1 MFFVTGDYS
10 VTFIT
15 ADQLRIE
22 LKAGGLNQKQ
32 EDHVIGH
39 ILQSSEKGE
48 VGDLVLTSVRK
59 TDGSCTFDY
68 NSHGSLKT
76 RLHRRF
82 CRSNSMQIFVALK
95 LQLQNRKC
103 KPGAIFSAICLRDI
117 AGVSNMFE
125 LPRQISPV

>member
-39 ILQSSEKGE
+39 ILQSSATGE
-48 VGDLVLTSVRK
+48 VGDWVRSSGGK
-59 TDGSCTFDY
+59 KMAAVHFPTITM
-68 NSHGSLKT
+68 
-76 RLHRRF
+76 RALH
-82 CRSNSMQIFVALK
+82 N
-95 LQLQNRKC
+95 
-103 KPGAIFSAICLRDI
+103 P
-117 AGVSNMFE
+117 
-125 LPRQISPV
+125 